1 MNQQLRK
8 AIRTWI
14 WLMMLSIAPV
24 AWAQVSFTAGSLTAT
39 QNLNTLPTSSSATF
53 TQNSTI
59 VGIYAERTGNGTT
72 VVPNNG
78 SSNAGNL
85 YSYGTGTN
93 EDRALGSVGSSNA
106 AAGNFTYGYRL
117 KNETGSTITSL
128 RIQYAGE
135 QSRNSAAA
143 AQTITFAYL
152 ISSAA
157 ITTTTP
163 ATALPAGY
171 TAVAALDFTSPI
183 TGGTAGALDGNAA
196 ANRSIMDAAID
207 VSIPDGSEIMLR
219 FYDPDHTG
227 ADHGLGIDDLSV
239 TAMTAGPAVPTLTI
253 VAQDAAAAEAGS
265 DPGTFRI
272 TRTGATTGSLAV
284 NYTIGGTASTA
295 DYSPGLSGTVTI
307 SDGAAFVDVLITPVN
322 DVDPEGN
329 ETVTLTLTSSAG
341 YTVGSPSAATV
352 TISDDDAPA
361 VPTVSITATDA
372 TGAEAGSDPVT
383 FRITR
388 TGSTTDP
395 LSVSYTVGGTATN
408 GTDYTPTMAG
418 TATIAAGQP
427 SVDIT
432 LAPTD
437 DSEVEG
443 NE

>member
-135 QSRNSAAA
+135 QWRNSAAA
-143 AQTITFAYL
+143 VQTITFAYL

-171 TAVAALDFTSPI
+171 TAVAALDF
-183 TGGTAGALDGNAA
+183 
-196 ANRSIMDAAID
+196 
-207 VSIPDGSEIMLR
+207 
-219 FYDPDHTG
+219 
-227 ADHGLGIDDLSV
+227 
-239 TAMTAGPAVPTLTI
+239 
-253 VAQDAAAAEAGS
+253 
-265 DPGTFRI
+265 
-272 TRTGATTGSLAV
+272 
-284 NYTIGGTASTA
+284 
-295 DYSPGLSGTVTI
+295 
-307 SDGAAFVDVLITPVN
+307 
-322 DVDPEGN
+322 
-329 ETVTLTLTSSAG
+329 
-341 YTVGSPSAATV
+341 
-352 TISDDDAPA
+352 
-361 VPTVSITATDA
+361 
-372 TGAEAGSDPVT
+372 
-383 FRITR
+383 
-388 TGSTTDP
+388 
-395 LSVSYTVGGTATN
+395 
-408 GTDYTPTMAG
+408 
-418 TATIAAGQP
+418 
-427 SVDIT
+427 
-432 LAPTD
+432 
-437 DSEVEG
+437 
-443 NE
+443 